1 MALSTTGPLRLSAI
15 EAELGV
21 TAPFS
26 LRSMSAAIGLS
37 TPDSINGF
45 YDYSAS
51 SGVLLISLGFDG
63 KDPGISCSI
72 KAATYYSDSDNFS
85 ESTTLFT
92 DEAGEI
98 VADPGFYSNGFLS
111 REWTGEE
118 FKPEVYDCGKL

>member
-1 MALSTTGPLRLSAI
+1 MALPTTGPLSLSAI
-15 EAELGV
+15 GAELGV

-26 LRSMSAAIGLS
+26 LRSMSTLAGKV
-37 TPDSINGF
+37 TPDLINKF
-45 YDYSAS
+45 YGHSAS

-63 KDPGISCSI
+63 KDPGVSCSI
-72 KAATYYSDSDNFS
+72 KAATYYSDNDNFS

-92 DEAGEI
+92 DDAGEI
-98 VADPGFYSNGFLS
+98 VAAAGFYSNGFLS